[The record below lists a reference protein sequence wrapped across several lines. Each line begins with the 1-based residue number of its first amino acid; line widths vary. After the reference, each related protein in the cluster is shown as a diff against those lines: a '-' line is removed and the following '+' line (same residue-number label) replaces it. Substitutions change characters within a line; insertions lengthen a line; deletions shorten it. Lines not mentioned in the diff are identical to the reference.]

1 MKLHMSENTGIDIE
15 ALRKDLI
22 DYYGAAMPIMAM
34 FSAYKIAIVEAASPE
49 RLIEI
54 AQQEHI
60 DLKKYYIL

>member
-1 MKLHMSENTGIDIE
+1 MDVNIDYDK
-15 ALRKDLI
+15 LRKDLI